1 MNVMKNISW
10 ELGKWY
16 TIVYNDDS
24 TITFKLLN
32 SSTDGRG
39 TFNVEFCSGEK
50 DNIQISMYKKIIPH
64 GEQSPC
70 K

>member
-1 MNVMKNISW
+1 MKNISW
-10 ELGKWY
+10 EPNKWY

-32 SSTDGRG
+32 ISIDGSG
-39 TFNVEFCSGEK
+39 TFNVELCSGTIA
-50 DNIQISMYKKIIPH
+50 NIQISMYKKIIPH
-64 GEQSPC
+64 GIQSPC